1 MQEGDAEQHAHVAA
15 ELGGELEEVVEV
27 VLLVDDDVW
36 LVVEVEPA
44 AAKLVL

>member
-1 MQEGDAEQHAHVAA
+1 MQEGDAEEHAHVAA